1 MKVSRKRKGSPVIPS
16 ASTGDIAFLL
26 IIFFMATTKFDVK
39 EGIKLVLPKATEEN
53 SEKTQS
59 LTLTEKEMNRI
70 QIQAD
75 GTIVIN
81 KEAPRRFENSQLE
94 SLIKAKQ
101 DVNPKMLFKVI
112 TDREAKYSD
121 MINVLDRLKAQKAE
135 NISLSTN

>member
-1 MKVSRKRKGSPVIPS
+1 MKVSRKRKGNADIPT
-16 ASTGDIAFLL
+16 ASTGDIAFLM

-39 EGIKLVLPKATEEN
+39 EGIKLVLPKAAEEN
-53 SEKTQS
+53 SEQTQS
-59 LTLTEKEMNRI
+59 LTLTEKEMTRM

-81 KEAPRRFENSQLE
+81 KEAPRRFENNDLE
-94 SLIKAKQ
+94 ALIKAKQ
-101 DVNPKMLFKVI
+101 EMNPKMLFKVI

-121 MINVLDRLKAQKAE
+121 MVNVLDRLKAQKAE

>member
-1 MKVSRKRKGSPVIPS
+1 MKVSRKRKGNADIPT

-39 EGIKLVLPKATEEN
+39 EGIKLVLPKAAEEN
-53 SEKTQS
+53 SEQTQS
-59 LTLTEKEMNRI
+59 LTLTEKEMTRM

-81 KEAPRRFENSQLE
+81 KDAPRRFENADLE
-94 SLIKAKQ
+94 ALIKAKQ
-101 DVNPKMLFKVI
+101 DMNPKMLFKVI